1 MGKGN
6 SNNGKPI
13 MPCKQTLSFLTQFAR
28 VYHVEPLI
36 EKKLCGFI
44 LN

>member
-1 MGKGN
+1 MEKGN
-6 SNNGKPI
+6 CNDNKQM
-13 MPCKQTLSFLTQFAR
+13 MPCKQTLSFLSQFAR
-28 VYHVEPLI
+28 VYHAEPGI